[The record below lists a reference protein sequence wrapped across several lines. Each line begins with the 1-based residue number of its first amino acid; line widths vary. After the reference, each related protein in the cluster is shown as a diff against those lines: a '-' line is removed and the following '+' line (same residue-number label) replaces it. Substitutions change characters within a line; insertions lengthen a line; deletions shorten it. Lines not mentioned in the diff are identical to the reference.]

1 MKKLETNYTFNKTA
15 KTVTLNDYTEIL
27 QNGLLLITNVTDNI
41 VIYNFASSSLGGTVS
56 GNTLTLTYD
65 TSSMSNTDSLQIF
78 YDDGFV
84 ASNSKDDDN
93 LNLVIKELLQQAAID
108 PIWYDVATNALRITG
123 AVTVTGTLTTVS
135 TVTTVSGLTN
145 IGGVSADLLTENIM
159 ETDWGVTTRSILYFA
174 P

>member
-65 TSSMSNTDSLQIF
+65 TSSMSDTDNLQIF

-84 ASNSKDDDN
+84 GSNSKDDEN
-93 LNLVIKELLQQAAID
+93 LSLVIKELLQQAAID

-145 IGGVSADLLTENIM
+145 IGGVSADLLT
-159 ETDWGVTTRSILYFA
+159 
-174 P
+174 